1 MPQGRV
7 FTTSPGCGATMST
20 PAIFV
25 GIDVSKAQLDVAV
38 QPTGDAW
45 TCPREEVHLLG
56 LISRLQPLHPEAIIL
71 EATGGYEV
79 VVASALCAAGLPVV
93 VVNPRQVRDFAKAL
107 GRLAKTDDLD
117 ARVLALFAE
126 RVRPAPRPYPDP
138 ALQDLAARVA
148 RRRQLVEMLTAE
160 RNRQAQAPEGRVR
173 RDITQHIRWLERR
186 VTDST
191 DDISRLLQ
199 DSPVWRVKDDL
210 LQSTPGVGPGT
221 AAVLIAHLPEL
232 GTLTRRQIAALVGV
246 APFNC
251 DSGTL
256 AGTRHIWGGRAPVR
270 QALYMAT
277 LAATRCNPAIRAF
290 YQRLLA
296 AGKKKKVALIAA
308 MRKLLTILNA
318 MVKHQQSWRTAT
330 V

>member
-1 MPQGRV
+1 
-7 FTTSPGCGATMST
+7 MST
-20 PAIFV
+20 TNSVYV
-25 GIDVSKAQLDVAV
+25 GIDVSKARLDVAV
-38 QPTGDAW
+38 QPTGDTWSCAY
-45 TCPREEVHLLG
+45 EEAQLPTVV
-56 LISRLQPLHPEAIIL
+56 SRLHALAPALILL

-79 VVASALCAAGLPVV
+79 LVASALAAAGLPVV

-107 GRLAKTDDLD
+107 GRLAKTDDID
-117 ARVLALFAE
+117 AHILALFAE
-126 RVRPAPRPYPDP
+126 RVRPPLRPLPDP

-160 RNRQAQAPEGRVR
+160 RHRHAQAPEGRVR
-173 RDITQHIRWLERR
+173 RDIAQHIRWLERR
-186 VTDST
+186 VSDST
-191 DDISRLLQ
+191 DDIGRVLH

-210 LQSTPGVGPGT
+210 LRSTPGVGPGT

-232 GTLTRRQIAALVGV
+232 GTLSRRQIAALVGV

-251 DSGTL
+251 DSGTR
-256 AGTRHIWGGRAPVR
+256 AGTRHIWGGRVAVR

-290 YQRLLA
+290 YQHLLA
-296 AGKKKKVALIAA
+296 AGKQKKVALVAA

-330 V
+330 